1 MDRLKEDHSD
11 QLQQVS
17 KNIKELQSQ
26 FERIRQTTEKVL
38 DGDTTLGE
46 KIKTIFKEKG
56 ITIIA
61 IITAVGTIISTI
73 VLAIKNALGIS
84 SGSGGG
90 GKPPKDSNKV
100 VTWIRN
106 QLKALARLLG
116 KRAGRLAAALPGL
129 IGSIISGILNFLK
142 KAVGFVA
149 EHVWFLIV
157 FIVGLVSSWIW
168 RELSKKK

>member
-11 QLQQVS
+11 QLQKVS

-26 FERIRQTTEKVL
+26 FELIRQTSKKVL

-46 KIKTIFKEKG
+46 KIKTIFREKG

-84 SGSGGG
+84 
-90 GKPPKDSNKV
+90 
-100 VTWIRN
+100 
-106 QLKALARLLG
+106 LAVL
-116 KRAGRLAAALPGL
+116 
-129 IGSIISGILNFLK
+129 
-142 KAVGFVA
+142 
-149 EHVWFLIV
+149 
-157 FIVGLVSSWIW
+157 
-168 RELSKKK
+168 

>member
-1 MDRLKEDHSD
+1 MR
-11 QLQQVS
+11 
-17 KNIKELQSQ
+17 SQ
-26 FERIRQTTEKVL
+26 FDSIRLTDEKIL

-61 IITAVGTIISTI
+61 VITAVGTIISTI

-90 GKPPKDSNKV
+90 SKPPKDSNQV
-100 VTWIRN
+100 VTWLRN

-116 KRAGRLAAALPGL
+116 KLAGKLAAAAG
-129 IGSIISGILNFLK
+129 FL
-142 KAVGFVA
+142 AQ
-149 EHVWFLIV
+149 HVWLVIV
-157 FIVGLVSSWIW
+157 FLVGLVSSWLW
-168 RELSKKK
+168 REVSKKKRA